1 MTFRWGEHVGEL
13 ELHVEAGDEPGVFA
27 EAVRALNELL
37 GEGEAKGPPERYEIA
52 AEAADR
58 AGLWAAW
65 LEEINFVAETQ
76 GLVPVSVD
84 DLNLESSRVRGTI
97 SGYRAHPPHLVKA
110 VTYHR
115 LSFEPCESG
124 WRATAVLDV

>member
-13 ELHVEAGDEPGVFA
+13 ELHVEAGDEEGVFK
-27 EAVRALNELL
+27 EAVRALNELH
-37 GEGEAKGPPERYEIA
+37 GNDATGPPETHAIA
-52 AEAADR
+52 AEANDR

-65 LEEINFVAETQ
+65 LEEINFLAESE
-76 GLVPVSVD
+76 GLVPTSVD
-84 DLNLESSRVRGTI
+84 DLILEPTTVRGTI
-97 SGYRAHPPHLVKA
+97 SGYKANPPHLVKA